1 VRKVPRRLPLWA
13 KRCIMPDAISL
24 PGIHGRA
31 KNYSFAGCHRVPL
44 K

>member
-1 VRKVPRRLPLWA
+1 
-13 KRCIMPDAISL
+13 MPGAISL

-31 KNYSFAGCHRVPL
+31 KNYSFTGCHRVPL